1 MMITAV
7 LLFAGA
13 VSPGMDLSAAERA
26 AIEAGLT
33 LESDGVET
41 IEVGSGIAVISA
53 ATAYYN
59 VEIANPTLLLQGQRF
74 ASVQASLGAEA
85 ALVRY
90 FEGMDQTALTK
101 ITESFQSEDR
111 ADSTS
116 MRAEFSGEESGA
128 EVARGVLRGAVVY
141 EVQDRP
147 DEGAITV
154 WMASSPKTR
163 AALARTGKRGVS
175 FADYQAGLDHIV
187 STVLSG
193 TMPPIGGSIISV
205 PETGETAFVG
215 YGVDLINPNAVKRG
229 GRLLGAAKKAAKDN
243 SRTRAGTSLLGC
255 IQGKPIE
262 VEGEFSEQYS
272 SLITDDGV
280 SAEADAMSVTL
291 DKEALRT
298 AQAGKTPPGVIFKSV
313 TSEDGHWV
321 YTFAILRGVAAK
333 KEADRPKPSSDR
345 LSSRGKRRNERPA
358 DRPTSAQEAP
368 ACEDDERRG
377 VQSVLVRMSGPS
389 RRSALSAALLE
400 AIQQTQGVHLEASL
414 AMQSR
419 FAAADAF
426 VNGEEFSATV
436 ATSEQEEKVL
446 MKTAGLVDSYSV
458 ISEGRADGGWELE
471 VCVRIP
477 TYDPNW
483 RPGGKQVIAVLPFES
498 NERSFQVGGEQVAS
512 AGVLRELEGLLV
524 QALVESGDFF
534 VIDRRNSK
542 RVEALLQE
550 VRDGVASGRMQA
562 REGGKLGQ
570 LKGVDIVVTGSLD
583 RLEYVNYD
591 LYIAALKRSEP
602 RSRLGVRS
610 TCSITNVADGTLLGK
625 STLDGNWGGD
635 MPADMQGLQSFL
647 GKWRGYEPATAAFAE
662 AAGQHL
668 VEIERVTEV
677 LRNGRRLKVVEAMDD
692 GTLLLEAFLPE
703 YTDQLRE
710 GDLLDV
716 KRRRVVSS
724 GKEFLLDRCQAEVVS
739 IQGGGLVVAK
749 VVSQEGETASQKA
762 VQGDFAELAD

>member
-7 LLFAGA
+7 LLLAGV
-13 VSPGMDLSAAERA
+13 VSPRMDLSAAERA

-53 ATAYYN
+53 ATAYYD
-59 VEIANPTLLLQGQRF
+59 VDIANPALLLQGQRF
-74 ASVQASLGAEA
+74 ASMQASLGAEA

-101 ITESFQSEDR
+101 MTESFQSEDR

-116 MRAEFSGEESGA
+116 MRAEFSGEQSGA

-163 AALARTGKRGVS
+163 TALARTGERGVS

-193 TMPPIGGSIISV
+193 TMPPIGGSILSV

-215 YGVDLINPNAVKRG
+215 YGMGLINPNAVKRG
-229 GRLLGAAKKAAKDN
+229 GRFLGAAKKAAKN
-243 SRTRAGTSLLGC
+243 KSRGLAGASLLGC

-291 DKEALRT
+291 DREALQA
-298 AQAGKTPPGVIFKSV
+298 AQSGTVPPGVIFKSV

-333 KEADRPKPSSDR
+333 KEADRPKPSSD
-345 LSSRGKRRNERPA
+345 LSSSRGKRRDERPA
-358 DRPTSAQEAP
+358 DRQTSAQEAP
-368 ACEDDERRG
+368 ACGDDERRG

-400 AIQQTQGVHLEASL
+400 AIQQTQGVQLEASL

-436 ATSEQEEKVL
+436 ATSEEKQEVL

-458 ISEGRADGGWELE
+458 ISEGKVGGGWELE

-483 RPGGKQVIAVLPFES
+483 RPGGKQVISVLPFES

-512 AGVLRELEGLLV
+512 KGSCASSRG
-524 QALVESGDFF
+524 SWS
-534 VIDRRNSK
+534 RRWWS
-542 RVEALLQE
+542 
-550 VRDGVASGRMQA
+550 
-562 REGGKLGQ
+562 
-570 LKGVDIVVTGSLD
+570 
-583 RLEYVNYD
+583 
-591 LYIAALKRSEP
+591 
-602 RSRLGVRS
+602 
-610 TCSITNVADGTLLGK
+610 
-625 STLDGNWGGD
+625 
-635 MPADMQGLQSFL
+635 
-647 GKWRGYEPATAAFAE
+647 
-662 AAGQHL
+662 
-668 VEIERVTEV
+668 RVT
-677 LRNGRRLKVVEAMDD
+677 
-692 GTLLLEAFLPE
+692 
-703 YTDQLRE
+703 
-710 GDLLDV
+710 
-716 KRRRVVSS
+716 SS
-724 GKEFLLDRCQAEVVS
+724 
-739 IQGGGLVVAK
+739 
-749 VVSQEGETASQKA
+749 
-762 VQGDFAELAD
+762 